1 MGNYTVLQKLL
12 TNLVLEQDFRHDIM
26 LIPTWKKQYC
36 NNDIYRLV
44 KKTHRYTTTFPRKT
58 KN

>member
-44 KKTHRYTTTFPRKT
+44 KKNT
-58 KN
+58 